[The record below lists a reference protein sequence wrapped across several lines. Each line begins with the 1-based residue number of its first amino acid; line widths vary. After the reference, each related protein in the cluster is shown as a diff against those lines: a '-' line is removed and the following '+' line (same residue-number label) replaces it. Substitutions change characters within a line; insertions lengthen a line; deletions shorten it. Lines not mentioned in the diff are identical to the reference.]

1 MWGELTTSWWPSGQS
16 HDLPFQ
22 PWAVSAELL
31 GPLWGSGVGVG
42 RGMMLGRA
50 WIRVCGGGRC
60 EGGHWCVQGPW
71 PPLRGGPTGRPALQ
85 AASTL
90 GRGIPGLIGSAKGS

>member
-1 MWGELTTSWWPSGQS
+1 MWGELTMSWWPSGQN

-42 RGMMLGRA
+42 RGGDDARPCM
-50 WIRVCGGGRC
+50 
-60 EGGHWCVQGPW
+60 EQG
-71 PPLRGGPTGRPALQ
+71 LRGWAV
-85 AASTL
+85 
-90 GRGIPGLIGSAKGS
+90 